1 METATFAGRL
11 SDFEFIYTYCG
22 GRALLSRLRCG
33 GASGAGP
40 EKLGHSGSVAGDALA
55 WNEAKDIMRI
65 RIGQKIFLG
74 FLLAAMVVLALT
86 TGVTRWSFERGFLN
100 YVNES
105 EAEAL
110 RYFALRLA
118 EVYGDEGGWESV
130 GRDRDRWLELM
141 APPRSTR
148 PGDLSRIVPSHDGTA
163 VSRDPLAV
171 SPRITVL
178 DAAGNRLFGPPA
190 EGAPLRTEP
199 VVVGGAVVGN
209 LHLNPL
215 VTLASD
221 LDQQFSQQQVR
232 WIYGTAVFALL
243 LAGVLAV
250 AFSRQIVS
258 PISQLSR
265 GTQALA
271 DGRFA
276 ERLSVRSTDELGGL
290 AKNFNVLAETLER
303 NQKAQRQWIADIS
316 HELRTPLSVLKGELQ
331 AVEDGV
337 RAFDETT
344 RKSLSGEVDRLT
356 KLVND
361 IYQLS
366 VADVGALRYRKEVA
380 DVGQV
385 LEDTVELFEAR
396 IHDAG
401 LELES
406 DYSRGPLE
414 ALIDV
419 NRLGQLFTNVLE
431 NAVRYTDRGGRVRV
445 ACARRGDDISVS
457 IEDSAPGV
465 PTVALPRLFERLY
478 RVEDSRGRQTGGA
491 GLGLAICKR
500 IVHALGGSIRA
511 APSPLGGLKLEV
523 RLPAAGHARG

>member
-1 METATFAGRL
+1 
-11 SDFEFIYTYCG
+11 
-22 GRALLSRLRCG
+22 
-33 GASGAGP
+33 
-40 EKLGHSGSVAGDALA
+40 
-55 WNEAKDIMRI
+55 MRI
-65 RIGQKIFLG
+65 GIGQRIFLG
-74 FLLAAMVVLALT
+74 FLLTALLVLGLT
-86 TGVTRWSFERGFLN
+86 TGITRWSFDRGFLN

-110 RYFALRLA
+110 RYYAIRLA
-118 EVYGDEGGWESV
+118 GAYGDEGGWESV

-141 APPRSTR
+141 APPGTTSTGPSPQR
-148 PGDLSRIVPSHDGTA
+148 ALASHDGTA

-171 SPRITVL
+171 SPRITIL
-178 DAAGNRLFGPPA
+178 DAGGNRLFGPPA
-190 EGAPLRTEP
+190 GETPQRIEP
-199 VVVGGAVVGN
+199 VVLDGELVGN
-209 LHLNPL
+209 LYLNPL
-215 VTLASD
+215 DTLASD

-258 PISQLSR
+258 PISRLSR

-271 DGRFA
+271 NGRFT
-276 ERLSVRSTDELGGL
+276 ERLTVRSSDELGTL
-290 AKNFNVLAETLER
+290 ARNFNVLAETLER
-303 NQKAQRQWIADIS
+303 NQQAQRQWIADIS
-316 HELRTPLSVLKGELQ
+316 HELRTPLSVLRGELQ

-344 RKSLSGEVDRLT
+344 RKSLSGEVERLT
-356 KLVND
+356 KLVHD

-385 LEDTVELFEAR
+385 LEDTVDMFEAR
-396 IHDAG
+396 IRDAG
-401 LELES
+401 LELET
-406 DYSRGPLE
+406 RFTRTPLE

-431 NAVRYTDRGGRVRV
+431 NTVRYTDKGGRVRV
-445 ACARRGDDISVS
+445 ACARQGEDIAVS
-457 IEDSAPGV
+457 IEDSAPSV
-465 PTVALPRLFERLY
+465 PADALPRLFERLY
-478 RVEDSRGRQTGGA
+478 RVESSRDRRTGGA

-500 IVHALGGSIRA
+500 IAHALGGSISA
-511 APSPLGGLKLEV
+511 APSTLGGLKLTV
-523 RLPAAGHARG
+523 QLPAAGHARG

>member
-1 METATFAGRL
+1 
-11 SDFEFIYTYCG
+11 
-22 GRALLSRLRCG
+22 
-33 GASGAGP
+33 
-40 EKLGHSGSVAGDALA
+40 
-55 WNEAKDIMRI
+55 MRI
-65 RIGQKIFLG
+65 GIGQRIFLG
-74 FLLAAMVVLALT
+74 FLLTALLVLGVT
-86 TGVTRWSFERGFLN
+86 TGITRWSFDRGFLN

-110 RYFALRLA
+110 RHYAIRLA
-118 EVYGDEGGWESV
+118 GVYGDEGGWESV

-141 APPRSTR
+141 APPGTTSTGPSPQR
-148 PGDLSRIVPSHDGTA
+148 ALASHDGTA

-178 DAAGNRLFGPPA
+178 DAGGNRLFGPPA
-190 EGAPLRTEP
+190 GETPQRIEP
-199 VVVGGAVVGN
+199 VVLDGELVGN
-209 LHLNPL
+209 LYLNPL
-215 VTLASD
+215 HTLASD

-243 LAGVLAV
+243 LAGVLAM

-258 PISQLSR
+258 PISRLSR

-271 DGRFA
+271 DGRFT
-276 ERLSVRSTDELGGL
+276 ERLTVRSSDELGTL
-290 AKNFNVLAETLER
+290 ARNFNVLAETLER
-303 NQKAQRQWIADIS
+303 NQQAQRQWIADIS
-316 HELRTPLSVLKGELQ
+316 HELRTPLSVLRGELQ

-337 RAFDETT
+337 RALDETT
-344 RKSLSGEVDRLT
+344 RKSLSGEVERLT

-385 LEDTVELFEAR
+385 LEDTVDMFEAR
-396 IHDAG
+396 ICDAG
-401 LELES
+401 LELETR
-406 DYSRGPLE
+406 YHQGPLE

-431 NAVRYTDRGGRVRV
+431 NTVRYTDTGGRVRV
-445 ACARRGDDISVS
+445 ACAQEGSDIAVS
-457 IEDSAPGV
+457 IEDSAPSV
-465 PTVALPRLFERLY
+465 PEDALPRLFERLY
-478 RVEDSRGRQTGGA
+478 RVETSRGRQTGGA

-500 IVHALGGSIRA
+500 IAHALGGSISVT
-511 APSPLGGLKLEV
+511 PSSLGGLKLVV
-523 RLPAAGHARG
+523 RLPAAAYAGG

>member
-1 METATFAGRL
+1 
-11 SDFEFIYTYCG
+11 
-22 GRALLSRLRCG
+22 
-33 GASGAGP
+33 
-40 EKLGHSGSVAGDALA
+40 
-55 WNEAKDIMRI
+55 MRI
-65 RIGQKIFLG
+65 GIGQRIFLG
-74 FLLAAMVVLALT
+74 FLLTALLVLGLT
-86 TGVTRWSFERGFLN
+86 TGITRWSFDRGFLN

-110 RYFALRLA
+110 RYYAIRLA
-118 EVYGDEGGWESV
+118 GAYGDEGGWESV

-141 APPRSTR
+141 APPGTTSTGPSPQR
-148 PGDLSRIVPSHDGTA
+148 ALASHDGTA

-178 DAAGNRLFGPPA
+178 DAGGNRLFGPPA
-190 EGAPLRTEP
+190 GETPQRIEP
-199 VVVGGAVVGN
+199 VVLDGELVGN
-209 LHLNPL
+209 LYLNPL
-215 VTLASD
+215 DTLASD

-258 PISQLSR
+258 PISRLSR

-271 DGRFA
+271 NGRFT
-276 ERLSVRSTDELGGL
+276 ERLTVRSSDELGTL
-290 AKNFNVLAETLER
+290 ARNFNVLAETLER
-303 NQKAQRQWIADIS
+303 NQQAQRQWIADIS
-316 HELRTPLSVLKGELQ
+316 HELRTPLSVLRGELQ

-344 RKSLSGEVDRLT
+344 RKSLSGEVERLT
-356 KLVND
+356 KLVHD

-385 LEDTVELFEAR
+385 LEDTVDMFEAR
-396 IHDAG
+396 IRDAG
-401 LELES
+401 LELET
-406 DYSRGPLE
+406 RFTQTPLE

-431 NAVRYTDRGGRVRV
+431 NTVRYTDKGGRVRV
-445 ACARRGDDISVS
+445 ACARQGEDIAVS
-457 IEDSAPGV
+457 IEDSAPSV
-465 PTVALPRLFERLY
+465 PADALPRLFERLY
-478 RVEDSRGRQTGGA
+478 RVESSRDRRTGGA

-500 IVHALGGSIRA
+500 IAHALGGSISA
-511 APSPLGGLKLEV
+511 APSTLGGLKLTV
-523 RLPAAGHARG
+523 QLPAAGHARG

>member
-1 METATFAGRL
+1 
-11 SDFEFIYTYCG
+11 
-22 GRALLSRLRCG
+22 
-33 GASGAGP
+33 
-40 EKLGHSGSVAGDALA
+40 
-55 WNEAKDIMRI
+55 MRI
-65 RIGQKIFLG
+65 GIGQKIFLG
-74 FLLAAMVVLALT
+74 FLLAALVVLALT

-100 YVNES
+100 YVNEN

-110 RYFALRLA
+110 RYFALRLS
-118 EVYGDEGGWESV
+118 EVYSDEGGWESV

-141 APPRSTR
+141 APPGSTR
-148 PGDLSRIVPSHDGTA
+148 PGDIPRSIVPSHDGTA

-171 SPRITVL
+171 SPRIAVL

-190 EGAPLRTEP
+190 GDTPLRIEP
-199 VVVGGAVVGN
+199 IVVVGEVVGN

-215 VTLASD
+215 DTLARD

-243 LAGVLAV
+243 LAGLLAV
-250 AFSRQIVS
+250 VFSRQIVS
-258 PISQLSR
+258 PISRLTR

-271 DGRFA
+271 NGQFT
-276 ERLSVRSTDELGGL
+276 ERLTVRSSDELGGL
-290 AKNFNVLAETLER
+290 ARNFNVLAETLER
-303 NQKAQRQWIADIS
+303 NQQAQRQWIADIS
-316 HELRTPLSVLKGELQ
+316 HELRTPLSVLRGELQ

-337 RAFDETT
+337 RAFDEAT

-401 LELES
+401 LELET
-406 DYSRGPLE
+406 DYSQAPLE

-431 NAVRYTDRGGRVRV
+431 NTVRYTDRGGRVRV
-445 ACARRGDDISVS
+445 ACGQQGKDISVS
-457 IEDSAPGV
+457 IEDSAPNV
-465 PTVALPRLFERLY
+465 PADSLPRLFERLY
-478 RVEDSRGRQTGGA
+478 RVESSRGRQTGGA

-500 IVHALGGSIRA
+500 IAHALGGSISA
-511 APSPLGGLKLEV
+511 SPSTLGGLKLVV
-523 RLPAAGHARG
+523 RLPSAAHAGG

>member
-1 METATFAGRL
+1 
-11 SDFEFIYTYCG
+11 
-22 GRALLSRLRCG
+22 
-33 GASGAGP
+33 
-40 EKLGHSGSVAGDALA
+40 
-55 WNEAKDIMRI
+55 MRI
-65 RIGQKIFLG
+65 GIGQKIFVG
-74 FLLAAMVVLALT
+74 FLLAALVVLALT

-100 YVNES
+100 YVNEN

-110 RYFALRLA
+110 RFFALRLS
-118 EVYGDEGGWESV
+118 EVYGEEGGWESV

-141 APPRSTR
+141 APPGSTR
-148 PGDLSRIVPSHDGTA
+148 PGGLPGRIVASHDGTA
-163 VSRDPLAV
+163 VSRDPLAI

-190 EGAPLRTEP
+190 GDAPLRTEP
-199 VVVGGAVVGN
+199 IVVVGEVVGN

-215 VTLASD
+215 VTLARD

-232 WIYGTAVFALL
+232 WIYGTAVFALV

-258 PISQLSR
+258 PISQLTR

-271 DGRFA
+271 DGRFT
-276 ERLSVRSTDELGGL
+276 ERLSVRSSDELGGL
-290 AKNFNVLAETLER
+290 ARNFNVLAETLER
-303 NQKAQRQWIADIS
+303 NQQAQRQWIADIS
-316 HELRTPLSVLKGELQ
+316 HELRTPLSVLRGELQ

-337 RAFDETT
+337 RPFDETT
-344 RKSLSGEVDRLT
+344 RKSLSGEVERLT

-396 IHDAG
+396 IRDAG
-401 LELES
+401 LELETR
-406 DYSRGPLE
+406 YPEGPLE

-431 NAVRYTDRGGRVRV
+431 NSIRYTDRGGRVRV
-445 ACARRGDDISVS
+445 ACVQKGKDIEVS
-457 IEDSAPGV
+457 IEDSEPNV
-465 PTVALPRLFERLY
+465 PTDAMPRLFRRLY
-478 RVEDSRGRQTGGA
+478 RVESSRGRQTGGA

-500 IVHALGGSIRA
+500 IAHALGGSISA
-511 APSPLGGLKLEV
+511 SPSGLGGLKMVV
-523 RLPAAGHARG
+523 RLPAAAHAGG

>member
-1 METATFAGRL
+1 
-11 SDFEFIYTYCG
+11 
-22 GRALLSRLRCG
+22 
-33 GASGAGP
+33 
-40 EKLGHSGSVAGDALA
+40 
-55 WNEAKDIMRI
+55 MRI
-65 RIGQKIFLG
+65 GIGQRIFLG
-74 FLLAAMVVLALT
+74 FLLTALLVLGLT
-86 TGVTRWSFERGFLN
+86 TGITRWSFDRGFLN

-110 RYFALRLA
+110 RHYAIRLA
-118 EVYGDEGGWESV
+118 GAYGDEGGWESV

-141 APPRSTR
+141 APPGTTSTGPSPQR
-148 PGDLSRIVPSHDGTA
+148 ALASHDGTA

-178 DAAGNRLFGPPA
+178 DAGGNRLFGPPA
-190 EGAPLRTEP
+190 GETPQRIEP
-199 VVVGGAVVGN
+199 VVLDGELVGN
-209 LHLNPL
+209 LYLNPL
-215 VTLASD
+215 DTLASD

-243 LAGVLAV
+243 LAGVLAM

-258 PISQLSR
+258 PISRLSR

-271 DGRFA
+271 NGRFT
-276 ERLSVRSTDELGGL
+276 ERLTVRSSDELGTL
-290 AKNFNVLAETLER
+290 ARNFNVLAETLER
-303 NQKAQRQWIADIS
+303 NQQAQRQWIADIS
-316 HELRTPLSVLKGELQ
+316 HELRTPLSVLRGELQ

-344 RKSLSGEVDRLT
+344 RKSLSGEVERLT

-385 LEDTVELFEAR
+385 LEDTVDMFEAR
-396 IHDAG
+396 ICDAG
-401 LELES
+401 LELETR
-406 DYSRGPLE
+406 YHQGPLE

-419 NRLGQLFTNVLE
+419 SRLGQLFTNVLE
-431 NAVRYTDRGGRVRV
+431 NTVRYTDTGGRVRV
-445 ACARRGDDISVS
+445 VCAQEGSDIAVS
-457 IEDSAPGV
+457 IEDSAPSV
-465 PTVALPRLFERLY
+465 PEDALPRLFERLY
-478 RVEDSRGRQTGGA
+478 RVETSRGRQTGGA

-500 IVHALGGSIRA
+500 IAHALGGSISVT
-511 APSPLGGLKLEV
+511 PSSLGGLKLVV
-523 RLPAAGHARG
+523 RLPATAYAGG

>member
-1 METATFAGRL
+1 
-11 SDFEFIYTYCG
+11 
-22 GRALLSRLRCG
+22 
-33 GASGAGP
+33 
-40 EKLGHSGSVAGDALA
+40 
-55 WNEAKDIMRI
+55 MRI
-65 RIGQKIFLG
+65 GIGQKIFLG
-74 FLLAAMVVLALT
+74 FLLAALVVLVLT

-100 YVNES
+100 YVNEN

-110 RYFALRLA
+110 SYFAMRLS
-118 EVYGDEGGWESV
+118 EVYEDEGGWESV

-141 APPRSTR
+141 APPGSTR
-148 PGDLSRIVPSHDGTA
+148 PGSRSERIVASYDGTA

-171 SPRITVL
+171 SPRIAVL
-178 DAAGNRLFGPPA
+178 DASGNRLFGPPA
-190 EGAPLRTEP
+190 GNAPLRIEP
-199 VVVGGAVVGN
+199 IVVFGEVVGN

-215 VTLASD
+215 DTLASD

-258 PISQLSR
+258 PISRLTR

-271 DGRFA
+271 NGQFT
-276 ERLSVRSTDELGGL
+276 ERLTVRSSDELGGL
-290 AKNFNVLAETLER
+290 ARNFNVLAETLER
-303 NQKAQRQWIADIS
+303 NQQAQRQWIADIS
-316 HELRTPLSVLKGELQ
+316 HELRTPLSVLRGELQ

-385 LEDTVELFEAR
+385 LEDTVDLFEAR
-396 IHDAG
+396 IRDAG
-401 LELES
+401 LELETR
-406 DYSRGPLE
+406 YPEGPLE

-431 NAVRYTDRGGRVRV
+431 NSIRYTDRGGQIRV
-445 ACARRGDDISVS
+445 ACAQQGKDIEVS
-457 IEDSAPGV
+457 IEDSAPNV
-465 PTVALPRLFERLY
+465 PAGAMPRLFKRLY
-478 RVEDSRGRQTGGA
+478 RVESSRGRETGGA

-500 IVHALGGSIRA
+500 IAHALGGSISA
-511 APSPLGGLKLEV
+511 SPSGLGGLKMVV
-523 RLPAAGHARG
+523 RLPAAVHAGG

>member
-1 METATFAGRL
+1 
-11 SDFEFIYTYCG
+11 
-22 GRALLSRLRCG
+22 
-33 GASGAGP
+33 
-40 EKLGHSGSVAGDALA
+40 
-55 WNEAKDIMRI
+55 MRI
-65 RIGQKIFLG
+65 GIGQKIFLG
-74 FLLAAMVVLALT
+74 FLLAALVVLALT

-100 YVNES
+100 YVNEN

-110 RYFALRLA
+110 RYFALRLS
-118 EVYGDEGGWESV
+118 EVYREEGGWGSV

-141 APPRSTR
+141 APPGSTR
-148 PGDLSRIVPSHDGTA
+148 AGDLPARGIPGRIVPSHDGTA
-163 VSRDPLAV
+163 VSRDPLAI

-190 EGAPLRTEP
+190 GDAPLRIEP
-199 VVVGGAVVGN
+199 IVVVGEVVGN

-215 VTLASD
+215 ETLARE

-250 AFSRQIVS
+250 VFSRQIVS
-258 PISQLSR
+258 PISQLTR

-271 DGRFA
+271 DGRFT
-276 ERLSVRSTDELGGL
+276 ERLDVRSSDELGGL
-290 AKNFNVLAETLER
+290 ARNFNVLAETLER
-303 NQKAQRQWIADIS
+303 NQQAQRQWIADIS
-316 HELRTPLSVLKGELQ
+316 HELRTPLSVLRGELQ

-337 RAFDETT
+337 RPFDETT
-344 RKSLSGEVDRLT
+344 RKSLSGEVERLT

-396 IHDAG
+396 IRDAG
-401 LELES
+401 LKLETR
-406 DYSRGPLE
+406 YPEGPLE

-431 NAVRYTDRGGRVRV
+431 NSIRYTDRGGRVRV
-445 ACARRGDDISVS
+445 ACVQQGKDIEVS
-457 IEDSAPGV
+457 IEDSAPNV
-465 PTVALPRLFERLY
+465 PKDAMPRLFRRLY
-478 RVEDSRGRQTGGA
+478 RVESSRGRQTGGA

-500 IVHALGGSIRA
+500 IAHALDGSISA
-511 APSPLGGLKLEV
+511 SPSGLGGLKMVV
-523 RLPAAGHARG
+523 RLPAAAHAGG

>member
-1 METATFAGRL
+1 
-11 SDFEFIYTYCG
+11 
-22 GRALLSRLRCG
+22 
-33 GASGAGP
+33 
-40 EKLGHSGSVAGDALA
+40 
-55 WNEAKDIMRI
+55 MRI
-65 RIGQKIFLG
+65 GIGQRIFLG
-74 FLLAAMVVLALT
+74 FLLTALLVLGLT
-86 TGVTRWSFERGFLN
+86 TGITRWSFDRGFLN

-110 RYFALRLA
+110 RYYAIRLA
-118 EVYGDEGGWESV
+118 GAYGDEGGWESV

-141 APPRSTR
+141 APPGTTSTGPSPQR
-148 PGDLSRIVPSHDGTA
+148 ALASHDGTA

-171 SPRITVL
+171 SPRITIL
-178 DAAGNRLFGPPA
+178 DAGGNRLFGPPA
-190 EGAPLRTEP
+190 GETPQRIEP
-199 VVVGGAVVGN
+199 VVLDGELVGN
-209 LHLNPL
+209 LYLNPL
-215 VTLASD
+215 DTLASD

-258 PISQLSR
+258 PISRLSR

-271 DGRFA
+271 NGRFT
-276 ERLSVRSTDELGGL
+276 ERLTVRSSDELGTL
-290 AKNFNVLAETLER
+290 ARNFNVLAETLER
-303 NQKAQRQWIADIS
+303 NQQAQRQWIADIS
-316 HELRTPLSVLKGELQ
+316 HELRTPLSVLRGELQ

-344 RKSLSGEVDRLT
+344 RKSLSGEVERLT
-356 KLVND
+356 KLVHD

-385 LEDTVELFEAR
+385 LEDTVDMFEAR
-396 IHDAG
+396 IRDAG
-401 LELES
+401 LELET
-406 DYSRGPLE
+406 RFTQTPLE

-431 NAVRYTDRGGRVRV
+431 NTVRYTDKGGRVRV
-445 ACARRGDDISVS
+445 ACARQGEDIAVS
-457 IEDSAPGV
+457 IEDSAPSV
-465 PTVALPRLFERLY
+465 PADALPRLFERLY
-478 RVEDSRGRQTGGA
+478 RVESSRDRRTGGA

-500 IVHALGGSIRA
+500 IAHALGGSISA
-511 APSPLGGLKLEV
+511 APSTLGGLKLTV
-523 RLPAAGHARG
+523 QLPAAGHARG

>member
-1 METATFAGRL
+1 
-11 SDFEFIYTYCG
+11 
-22 GRALLSRLRCG
+22 
-33 GASGAGP
+33 
-40 EKLGHSGSVAGDALA
+40 
-55 WNEAKDIMRI
+55 MRI
-65 RIGQKIFLG
+65 GIGQRIFLG
-74 FLLAAMVVLALT
+74 FLLTALLVLGVT
-86 TGVTRWSFERGFLN
+86 TGITRWSFDRGFLN

-110 RYFALRLA
+110 RHYAIRLA
-118 EVYGDEGGWESV
+118 GVYGDEGGWESV

-141 APPRSTR
+141 APPGTTSTGPSPQR
-148 PGDLSRIVPSHDGTA
+148 ALASHDGTA

-178 DAAGNRLFGPPA
+178 DAGGNRLFGPPA
-190 EGAPLRTEP
+190 GETPQRIEP
-199 VVVGGAVVGN
+199 VVLDGELVGN
-209 LHLNPL
+209 LYLNPL
-215 VTLASD
+215 NTLASD

-243 LAGVLAV
+243 LAGVLAM

-258 PISQLSR
+258 PISRLSR

-271 DGRFA
+271 NGRFT
-276 ERLSVRSTDELGGL
+276 ERLTVRSADELGIL
-290 AKNFNVLAETLER
+290 ARNFNVLAETLER
-303 NQKAQRQWIADIS
+303 NQQAQRQWIADIS
-316 HELRTPLSVLKGELQ
+316 HELRTPLSVLRGELQ

-344 RKSLSGEVDRLT
+344 RKSLSGEVERLT

-385 LEDTVELFEAR
+385 LEDTVDMFEAR
-396 IHDAG
+396 ICDAG
-401 LELES
+401 LELETR
-406 DYSRGPLE
+406 YHQGPLE

-419 NRLGQLFTNVLE
+419 SRLGQLFTNVLE
-431 NAVRYTDRGGRVRV
+431 NTVRYTDSGGRVRV
-445 ACARRGDDISVS
+445 ACAQEGNDIEVS
-457 IEDSAPGV
+457 IEDSAPSV
-465 PTVALPRLFERLY
+465 PEDALPRLFERLY
-478 RVEDSRGRQTGGA
+478 RVETSRGRQTGGA

-500 IVHALGGSIRA
+500 IAHALGGSISVT
-511 APSPLGGLKLEV
+511 PSSLGGLKLVV
-523 RLPAAGHARG
+523 RLPAAAYAGG